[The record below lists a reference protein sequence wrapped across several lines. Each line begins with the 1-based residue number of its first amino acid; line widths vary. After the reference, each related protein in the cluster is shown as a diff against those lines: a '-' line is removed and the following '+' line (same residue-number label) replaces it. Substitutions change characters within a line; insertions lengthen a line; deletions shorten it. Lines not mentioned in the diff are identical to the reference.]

1 MVMLLTRKRRRNP
14 APVAQSNPT
23 EMNASDDG
31 SGTTFEP
38 GLVVETLMVA
48 ASQWPYI
55 AGHYNNRLCVYNFRQ
70 LP

>member
-1 MVMLLTRKRRRNP
+1 M
-14 APVAQSNPT
+14 